1 MISLALAESKKM
13 DLFTAWCF
21 STCTAIT
28 VELRSIISQILHL
41 KRFRSLWNLIWP
53 ARWETNTIGMTN
65 SSLQKGH
72 VFTKIFLLALSSS
85 ELRSIGWGNS
95 MLVVPMWH
103 FNWSFPNIFS
113 TRGVWV
119 HKNEIQKPKRSN
131 WFPLNEI
138 SEIYFQTVLDSV
150 KMIAVVIRG
159 LYG

>member
-1 MISLALAESKKM
+1 MISLALAKSKKM

-72 VFTKIFLLALSSS
+72 DFTKIFLLALSSS

-95 MLVVPMWH
+95 MLVGEL
-103 FNWSFPNIFS
+103 F
-113 TRGVWV
+113 
-119 HKNEIQKPKRSN
+119 QCD
-131 WFPLNEI
+131 I
-138 SEIYFQTVLDSV
+138 SIDLFQIYFQLKECES
-150 KMIAVVIRG
+150 IRMKSKNQNG
-159 LYG
+159 AIDFRLMKSLKSIFKQY